1 MAFVD
6 VRKPSSSVAQPPS
19 FPPPPFSQPPQNSE
33 VQTSTGTYARVP
45 VAVPAVENQQRLT
58 NLFAEAEQAR
68 AERTE
73 ARIFGVIIYFVSLTN
88 LVLLGKW
95 IR

>member
-6 VRKPSSSVAQPPS
+6 VRKPTSSVAQPPS
-19 FPPPPFSQPPQNSE
+19 FPPPPFSQPPQNRE

-45 VAVPAVENQQRLT
+45 IAVPAVGDQQRLA

-68 AERTE
+68 AEHTE
-73 ARIFGVIIYFVSLTN
+73 ARIVGVFIIFL
-88 LVLLGKW
+88 
-95 IR
+95 